1 VWVAP
6 VQALVIPV
14 NAKAQDYA
22 NSTLAAL
29 KTAGVRADVDLRDE
43 KLGAK
48 IRDAELLK
56 IPYMLVVGPRD
67 AEAGTVSVRRKGEG
81 DLGAM
86 ALPAFLDR
94 ISAEI
99 RDKKH

>member
-14 NAKAQDYA
+14 NAKAHDYA
-22 NSTLAAL
+22 NSTMAAL
-29 KTAGVRADVDLRDE
+29 KAAGVRADIDLRDE

-86 ALPAFLDR
+86 ALPAFLER
-94 ISAEI
+94 IGAEI
-99 RDKKH
+99 RDKH